1 MLCEAAFEFKRKSVP
16 GPKKDRTHTAIIHE
30 RMSMSAANLQIYNQ
44 PEVASHYAIL
54 NYLTPCEQLLFG
66 LYIKPGA
73 AILDIGVGGGR
84 TTPYLSSLA
93 SRYLGIDYASE
104 MIRVCRRKHP
114 DLEFVE
120 AEASDLSFLASASF
134 DAVVIAFNGLD
145 YVIPDEKRARCFKE
159 CHRVLKTGGVV
170 LFSSHNPRS
179 IFLRP
184 AWNQERARMAAEA
197 FAGADGLVSRL
208 AFFLLSLGAGMRAF
222 LRAAWGSVKRALA
235 RIPTRAFWHGEGYL
249 RDSAHGGLIT
259 HCWVPDR
266 AVAELQKQPFQFLK
280 VLGDDYPR
288 VSRKYITDWYYYVF
302 SKSDPAGHGE
312 TCA

>member
-1 MLCEAAFEFKRKSVP
+1 
-16 GPKKDRTHTAIIHE
+16 
-30 RMSMSAANLQIYNQ
+30 MSAANLQIYNQ
-44 PEVASHYAIL
+44 PEVASQYAVL
-54 NYLTPCEQLLFG
+54 NYLTPCEQLLFD

-73 AILDIGVGGGR
+73 AVLDIGVGGGR
-84 TTPYLSSLA
+84 TTPYLSSVA

-104 MIRVCRRKHP
+104 MIRVCRRKYP
-114 DLEFVE
+114 NLEFIE

-134 DAVVIAFNGLD
+134 DALVIAFNGLD
-145 YVIPDEKRARCFKE
+145 YVIPDEKRALCFKE
-159 CHRVLKTGGVV
+159 CHRVLKTGGVF

-184 AWNQERARMAAEA
+184 AWNQERARLTAQT
-197 FAGADGLVSRL
+197 FVGADSFLSKPAV
-208 AFFLLSLGAGMRAF
+208 FLLSLGAAARAF

-235 RIPTRAFWHGEGYL
+235 RIPTRAFWQGEGYL
-249 RDSAHGGLIT
+249 RDSAHGGLTT
-259 HCWVPDR
+259 HCWVPDQV
-266 AVAELQKQPFQFLK
+266 VAELQKQRFQLLK

-302 SKSDPAGHGE
+302 SKSDLAGHGE